1 MKIAATSGVRRFRA
15 LGVAGLGVLALCF
28 GLQPARATTETSLA
42 GTVVPV
48 ATAPGDQTDPHISGD
63 WVVYTD
69 FSAGSS
75 SGRIHYHNVVT
86 GFDAAI
92 PNLDG
97 GGDSLSDIS
106 GTTVVYIHF
115 AAGRHAVY
123 SFDIAAGGD
132 PVELDPQPA
141 SNRRRSSVGDRTV
154 AWQDFGFTA
163 LVSPE
168 IVVYD
173 LDTHVMTRLTD
184 DALYDRDPQ
193 VSADGNT
200 VTWAKCTSIA
210 GGCEVW
216 HAVRTGSAWTAG
228 PLTSGGTESS
238 LPDTYGNTVVYDR
251 TLGFDESDIVWQPVG
266 GGPEGQLTLPSMQQ
280 NPSISRG
287 VVTFESYDP
296 TASTP
301 NFDLYAYD
309 LATDRLFRLTDTPE
323 DESLNDVWAG
333 PDGTLTEVW
342 SRREATGDD
351 NVYAETFTLPATT
364 TRAATVQQPINAD
377 GSSTFTAKRGVVPV
391 KFTLT
396 DNGTPTCD
404 LPPATITVT
413 RVGASTSQTVDESTY
428 SSAADTGSNFR
439 ISSCQY
445 IYNLAAHNV
454 GPGSYRIG
462 IVIDGQQVGRASFA
476 LT

>member
-1 MKIAATSGVRRFRA
+1 MASVARRFQV
-15 LGVAGLGVLALCF
+15 LGFASLTVLALGT
-28 GLQPARATTETSLA
+28 GLQSARATTEASLA
-42 GTVVPV
+42 ATVVPV
-48 ATAPGDQTDPHISGD
+48 ATGAGDQTDPHASGN

-69 FSAGSS
+69 FSGGSS

-106 GTTVVYIHF
+106 GTTVAYVHSV
-115 AAGRHAVY
+115 AGRHAVY

-141 SNRRRSSVGDRTV
+141 SNRREAAVGDRTV
-154 AWQDFGFTA
+154 VWQDFGYTA
-163 LVSPE
+163 LASPE

-173 LDTHVMTRLTD
+173 LDTHAMTRLTD

-193 VSADGNT
+193 ISADGNT
-200 VTWAKCTSIA
+200 LTWAKCTSIA

-216 HAVRTGSAWTAG
+216 DATRAGSTWTVG

-238 LPDTYGNTVVYDR
+238 LSDTDGATVVYNR
-251 TLGFDESDIVWQPVG
+251 TLGSGESDIVWQPASG
-266 GGPEGQLTLPSMQQ
+266 GAEGQLILPSVQQ
-280 NPSISRG
+280 NPSISGG

-301 NFDLYAYD
+301 NFDIYLYD
-309 LATDRLFRLTDTPE
+309 LATDRLFKLTDTPE
-323 DESLNDVWAG
+323 DESLNDVWAA
-333 PDGTLTEVW
+333 PTGTVTAVW
-342 SRREATGDD
+342 SRREVTGDD
-351 NVYAETFTLPATT
+351 NVYAETVTLPSTSAL
-364 TRAATVQQPINAD
+364 AATVQQPIDAD
-377 GSSTFTAKRGVVPV
+377 GSSTFTATRGVVPV

-396 DNGTPTCD
+396 VDGVPTCD

-428 SSAADTGSNFR
+428 SSAADTGSSFR
-439 ISSCQY
+439 IGSCQY
-445 IYNLAAHNV
+445 VYNLAAHNV

-462 IVIDGQQVGRASFA
+462 IVIDGQQVGGASFA

>member
-1 MKIAATSGVRRFRA
+1 
-15 LGVAGLGVLALCF
+15 
-28 GLQPARATTETSLA
+28 
-42 GTVVPV
+42 
-48 ATAPGDQTDPHISGD
+48 
-63 WVVYTD
+63 
-69 FSAGSS
+69 
-75 SGRIHYHNVVT
+75 
-86 GFDAAI
+86 
-92 PNLDG
+92 
-97 GGDSLSDIS
+97 
-106 GTTVVYIHF
+106 
-115 AAGRHAVY
+115 
-123 SFDIAAGGD
+123 
-132 PVELDPQPA
+132 
-141 SNRRRSSVGDRTV
+141 
-154 AWQDFGFTA
+154 
-163 LVSPE
+163 
-168 IVVYD
+168 
-173 LDTHVMTRLTD
+173 
-184 DALYDRDPQ
+184 
-193 VSADGNT
+193 
-200 VTWAKCTSIA
+200 
-210 GGCEVW
+210 
-216 HAVRTGSAWTAG
+216 
-228 PLTSGGTESS
+228 
-238 LPDTYGNTVVYDR
+238 
-251 TLGFDESDIVWQPVG
+251 
-266 GGPEGQLTLPSMQQ
+266 MQE
-280 NPSISRG
+280 NPSISGG

-462 IVIDGQQVGRASFA
+462 IVVDRQQVGNASFA